1 VLANGRLWHLAALY
15 LLFGATY
22 VIYATFVVTA
32 LVRERGFPEAVAGT
46 VWSAIGAL
54 SLLSGPV
61 FGSLSDRIGRRLGL
75 ALVFA
80 IQTVS
85 YGLFATGASGAALAV
100 SVACFGIT
108 AWSIPSIMAAV
119 TADLAGPA
127 NAAAAFGFVTFV
139 FGLGQ
144 MAGPVAAGAIADA
157 RGSLAAAFG
166 LAAVLAG
173 AAALL
178 ALLLGSSTGSPRR
191 KP

>member
-1 VLANGRLWHLAALY
+1 
-15 LLFGATY
+15 
-22 VIYATFVVTA
+22 
-32 LVRERGFPEAVAGT
+32 VAGT

-61 FGSLSDRIGRRLGL
+61 FGALSDLIGRRLGL
-75 ALVFA
+75 AVVFA
-80 IQTVS
+80 IQTAS
-85 YGLFATGASGAALAV
+85 YALFATGLPGAALWA

-127 NAAAAFGFVTFV
+127 GAAAAFGFVTFI

-144 MAGPVAAGAIADA
+144 MAGPAAAGAIADA

-166 LAAVLAG
+166 LAAALAG
-173 AAALL
+173 VAALL
-178 ALLLGSSTGSPRR
+178 ALLLPRR
-191 KP
+191 SARG